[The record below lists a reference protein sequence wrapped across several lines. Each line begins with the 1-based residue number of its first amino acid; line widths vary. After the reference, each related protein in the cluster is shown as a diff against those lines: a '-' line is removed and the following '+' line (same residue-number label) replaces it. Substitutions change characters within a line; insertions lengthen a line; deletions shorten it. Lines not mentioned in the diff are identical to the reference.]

1 MEKRKQIYVYYDGFG
16 SIIINSEN
24 EILEQLIEYL
34 NSIYTD
40 FIDYNYFKNNSYI
53 ECWDIR
59 KFIPKI
65 LEFCM
70 KKRFTFKWSM
80 YKEEVG
86 E

>member
-1 MEKRKQIYVYYDGFG
+1 MKNEVYVYYDGFG
-16 SIIINSEN
+16 SIIIKSEN
-24 EILEQLIEYL
+24 EILDELIEYL

-40 FIDYNYFKNNSYI
+40 FIDYSYFKKNSYI
-53 ECWDIR
+53 ECWDCR